1 MKVLHII
8 SGGESGGSKKHLVQ
22 LLTNSPVEAE
32 LLLLTEG
39 AFAQDARKAGI
50 PVTVI
55 QQSSRL
61 DRSTGKKILAFL
73 KQGGFSLVHS
83 HGARANFLVN
93 SIYKKLGMPWFITVH
108 SDPTLDFL
116 HQPKPLAKIFTVLN
130 QRAMRRADHLFAVSE
145 KFKDML
151 IRMGVKPK
159 KITSVFNGINFHET
173 LPAFDKREIRESL
186 GAQADDFVFA
196 IVARLHPVKGHDIL
210 LEAFAKTDKKDWK
223 LWIIGEGDLRTK
235 LEEQAQKLG
244 INDRVAFLGK
254 RDDVDQLLY
263 AADVSLLTSHS
274 ESFPLVLLESADM
287 ATPVI
292 STNVGGVPA
301 LIDPGKTGWIVEP
314 GRADA
319 LMYAIGKAMDAETDT
334 EAMGHL
340 LRSFAK
346 ENFSNEN
353 LQRDSLAIYN
363 KVLNVN

>member
-1 MKVLHII
+1 MKALHII
-8 SGGESGGSKKHLVQ
+8 SGGETGGSKKHLLQ
-22 LLTNSPVEAE
+22 LLANSPVEAE

-39 AFAQDARKAGI
+39 AFAEDAKKAGI

-55 QQSSRL
+55 RQNSRL

-73 KQGGFSLVHS
+73 ETGGFSLVHS
-83 HGARANFLVN
+83 HGARANFLIN

-116 HQPKPLAKIFTVLN
+116 HQPKPLAKIFTKLN

-145 KFKDML
+145 RFKDML
-151 IRMGVKPK
+151 IRMGVKPN
-159 KITSVFNGINFHET
+159 KITPVFNGINFHET
-173 LPAFDKREIRESL
+173 LPNFDKQAIRKSL
-186 GAQADDFVFA
+186 GANPEDFVFA

-210 LEAFAKTDKKDWK
+210 LEAFAKNDKNPCR
-223 LWIIGEGDLRTK
+223 LWIIGEGDLRVK
-235 LEEQAQKLG
+235 LEQQAQKLG
-244 INDRVAFLGK
+244 IEDRVSFLGK
-254 RDDVDQLLY
+254 RDDVDELLY

-319 LMYAIGKAMDAETDT
+319 LMFAMEQAMEADT
-334 EAMGHL
+334 EEMGRL

-353 LQRDSLAIYN
+353 LQKETHNIYSN
-363 KVLNVN
+363 ILKLN

>member
-8 SGGESGGSKKHLVQ
+8 SGGETGGSKKHLVQ

-39 AFAQDARKAGI
+39 AFAEDARKAGI

-55 QQSSRL
+55 GQSSRF
-61 DRSTGKKILAFL
+61 DRSTGKKILSFL
-73 KQGGFSLVHS
+73 KIGGFSLVHS
-83 HGARANFLVN
+83 HGARANFLIN

-116 HQPKPLAKIFTVLN
+116 HQPKPLAKIFTMLN

-151 IRMGVKPK
+151 IQMGVEPK
-159 KITSVFNGINFHET
+159 KITSVFNGINFHKT
-173 LPAFDKREIRESL
+173 LPAFDKQAIRESL
-186 GAQADDFVFA
+186 GAHPEDFVFA

-210 LEAFAKTDKKDWK
+210 LEAFAKTGKAPWK
-223 LWIIGEGDLRTK
+223 LWVIGEGDLRMK
-235 LEEQAQKLG
+235 LEQQAEKLG
-244 INDRVAFLGK
+244 LQDRVAFLGK
-254 RDDVDQLLY
+254 RDDVDELLY

-301 LIDPGKTGWIVEP
+301 LVDPGKTGWIVEP

-319 LMYAIGKAMDAETDT
+319 LMYAIEQAMDTATDT
-334 EAMGHL
+334 EEMGHQ

-346 ENFSNEN
+346 ERFSNEN
-353 LQRDSLAIYN
+353 LQRDIHTVYS
-363 KVLNVN
+363 KVLKVN